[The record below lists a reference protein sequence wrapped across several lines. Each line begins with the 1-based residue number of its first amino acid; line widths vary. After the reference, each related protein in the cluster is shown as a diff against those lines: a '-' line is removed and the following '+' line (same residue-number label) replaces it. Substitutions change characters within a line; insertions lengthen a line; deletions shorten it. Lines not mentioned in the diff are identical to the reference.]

1 MTDSVLAQ
9 AFIYLAA
16 AVIGVPLAKRA
27 GLGSVL
33 GYLLAGVAIG
43 PYGLH
48 LVGHEASHVM
58 HFAEFGVVMMLFL
71 VGLELK
77 PALLWELRRPI
88 FGLGGLQVVVTAAV
102 AMGIG
107 TAAGLGWKASLAVGL
122 TLAMSS
128 TAIVLQSL
136 AEKSQLKTAGG
147 QASFAVLL
155 FQDLAVI
162 PILAVFPLL
171 AVAGA
176 AASTP
181 GGRPGWLQALLTVGA
196 VALIVGTGRFI
207 IAPVFRALASTR
219 LREVFTAFALFL
231 IVGIALLMTKVGLSP
246 ALGTFLAGV
255 VLAESEY
262 RHELESDIEP
272 FKGLLLGLFF
282 LTVGADINF
291 SLVVKS
297 PVLIAALVLGT
308 MALKL
313 GVLYG
318 LGRVFKLDRPARW
331 LFAFALCQ
339 VGEFAF
345 VLLQFGQTTGA
356 FTAEVAGPLVAATAL
371 SMLLTPGAFLIL
383 DRVVLPRLSAEKEKR
398 AHDAITHEHN
408 PVVMAGFG
416 RVGQVI
422 GRLLRTNG
430 IGATVLDV
438 DPAMVDLLRRLGLRV
453 YYGDASRPELLHA
466 AGCESAKL
474 FVLAIDDVAKSVEVA
489 TLVRHNWPKLPIIA
503 RARNREHYYKLK
515 ALNVE
520 FIARETMG
528 SSLEMAIEVLKGLG
542 YRSHTAHR
550 LARRW
555 REHDESALIELGKL
569 RGQEQNVIFAA
580 ARKAMEDAERAM
592 REEAKTTGLVSDTDM
607 AWNNESLRAEIR
619 ARFANGQQPVSP
631 NEIPAPER
639 QR

>member
-102 AMGIG
+102 AAGVG
-107 TAAGLGWKASLAVGL
+107 LAAGLGWKASLAVGL

-176 AASTP
+176 AATTE
-181 GGRPGWLQALLTVGA
+181 GGRPGWQQALLTVGS
-196 VALIVGTGRFI
+196 VALIVGAGRFV

-231 IVGIALLMTKVGLSP
+231 VVGIALLMTKVGLSP

-291 SLVVKS
+291 SLVVQS
-297 PVLIAALVLGT
+297 PALIAGLVLGT

-313 GVLYG
+313 GVLYA
-318 LGRVFKLDRPARW
+318 LGRLFKLDRPARW

-345 VLLQFGQTTGA
+345 VLLQFGQSTGA

-371 SMLLTPGAFLIL
+371 SMLLTPAAFLIL
-383 DRVVLPRLSAEKEKR
+383 DRIVLPRLSAEKEKR
-398 AHDAITHEHN
+398 SHDAIAHEHN

-489 TLVRHNWPKLPIIA
+489 TLVRHTWPKLPIIA

-555 REHDESALIELGKL
+555 REHDETALVELGKL

-592 REEAKTTGLVSDTDM
+592 REEAKSTGLVSDTDM

-619 ARFANGQQPVSP
+619 SRFANNQTESQKP
-631 NEIPAPER
+631 
-639 QR
+639 